1 MRLLKFAA
9 LGSLVVLLSACQ
21 SLFKPGLDD
30 PLPTERLASEHLKPG
45 CQGEQCPLVNIDTLK
60 FPDEPQLDPIVERAL
75 LEMTRENNETPLPA
89 SLAAYERQ
97 FLDSAEPGWSSYL
110 QAKVREQHDGLVII
124 ELSSYLFTGGAHG
137 MPGRGFINYDRRQHK
152 VLSLQD
158 MLVPGQEEAFWK
170 QAELAH
176 KAWLL
181 ANKPRPGRRFPED
194 LAVPAHPAR
203 GIDLRRG
210 DAEVRRLLHRAVFLC
225 PPRTEDPVS
234 APERHRQAEPV
245 PRPRLTLPTLRSPSS
260 RRGARGAA

>member
-97 FLDSAEPGWSSYL
+97 FLDSAEPGWSS
-110 QAKVREQHDGLVII
+110 
-124 ELSSYLFTGGAHG
+124 
-137 MPGRGFINYDRRQHK
+137 
-152 VLSLQD
+152 
-158 MLVPGQEEAFWK
+158 
-170 QAELAH
+170 
-176 KAWLL
+176 
-181 ANKPRPGRRFPED
+181 
-194 LAVPAHPAR
+194 
-203 GIDLRRG
+203 
-210 DAEVRRLLHRAVFLC
+210 
-225 PPRTEDPVS
+225 
-234 APERHRQAEPV
+234 
-245 PRPRLTLPTLRSPSS
+245 
-260 RRGARGAA
+260 

>member
-1 MRLLKFAA
+1 
-9 LGSLVVLLSACQ
+9 
-21 SLFKPGLDD
+21 
-30 PLPTERLASEHLKPG
+30 
-45 CQGEQCPLVNIDTLK
+45 
-60 FPDEPQLDPIVERAL
+60 
-75 LEMTRENNETPLPA
+75 MTRENNETPLPA

-181 ANKPRPGRRFPED
+181 ANKLDRDADFQKT
-194 LAVPAHPAR
+194 AVPAHPAR

-245 PRPRLTLPTLRSPSS
+245 PRPRLTLPTLRSPSP
-260 RRGARGAA
+260 RRGPRRGLDLPVDHRSFVLEARRLLLEASLDGLLSSDRPFSLA